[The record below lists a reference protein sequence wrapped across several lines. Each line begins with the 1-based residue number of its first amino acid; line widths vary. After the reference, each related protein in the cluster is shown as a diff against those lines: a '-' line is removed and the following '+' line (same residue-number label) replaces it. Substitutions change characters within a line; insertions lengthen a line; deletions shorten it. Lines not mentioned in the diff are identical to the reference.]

1 MYFLFIWKSFAGER
15 ADMVMKELIKIFK
28 ILDIDYNDEKEKKF
42 YQYMSEILK
51 LNQQINLTAITEKNE
66 FIQKHYVDSLLCA
79 GLDEF
84 KNSFSIIDV
93 GTGGGFPGVPLAI
106 AFPDK
111 EFVLIDSLNK
121 RIKIINQLC
130 ESLGIF
136 NVKAFHGRAEEMG
149 RRKDMRE
156 KFDLCVSRA
165 VANMSTLSEYCIP
178 FVRVGGSFIAYKGP
192 DCRKELEDAINA
204 VTALGGEVIRE
215 ESPEITGI
223 PFDHKFIVIKK
234 KKNTLSKFPR
244 KPGTPSKEPI
254 K

>member
-1 MYFLFIWKSFAGER
+1 
-15 ADMVMKELIKIFK
+15 
-28 ILDIDYNDEKEKKF
+28 
-42 YQYMSEILK
+42 
-51 LNQQINLTAITEKNE
+51 
-66 FIQKHYVDSLLCA
+66 
-79 GLDEF
+79 
-84 KNSFSIIDV
+84 
-93 GTGGGFPGVPLAI
+93 
-106 AFPDK
+106 
-111 EFVLIDSLNK
+111 
-121 RIKIINQLC
+121 
-130 ESLGIF
+130 
-136 NVKAFHGRAEEMG
+136 
-149 RRKDMRE
+149 
-156 KFDLCVSRA
+156 
-165 VANMSTLSEYCIP
+165 MSTLSEYCIP

>member
-1 MYFLFIWKSFAGER
+1 
-15 ADMVMKELIKIFK
+15 MVMKELIKIFK

-156 KFDLCVSRA
+156 KFDVQWL
-165 VANMSTLSEYCIP
+165 I
-178 FVRVGGSFIAYKGP
+178 
-192 DCRKELEDAINA
+192 
-204 VTALGGEVIRE
+204 
-215 ESPEITGI
+215 
-223 PFDHKFIVIKK
+223 
-234 KKNTLSKFPR
+234 
-244 KPGTPSKEPI
+244 
-254 K
+254 